1 MKKTLLLVDAFSQV
15 FRGYFAV
22 RALSTASGTPTNAV
36 FAMAKLLLKLQQ
48 EYGQCDGA
56 FVFDKGKCAARLEL
70 APAYK
75 ANRPPMPEDLKVQMG
90 PIRDLIRAFGWPI
103 VESEGFEADDLIG
116 AAAKAEKDRE
126 VLILSSDK
134 DLSQLIDDRV
144 KMLVP
149 DRDGKGLLI
158 RDIAATKAKFGVPP
172 EGIVDYLSLI
182 GDSSDNIPGVEGVG
196 PKTAASLIVQFGSI
210 ESMLAAPEK
219 IARES
224 LRAKILNA
232 KETLILNR
240 KLIRLN
246 FSAPLEGASFAKA
259 DPDYGKIRA
268 LAQQAELKSILR
280 ELEKHAP
287 VPVPAPEKKDSP
299 PDQLEF
305 NF

>member
-1 MKKTLLLVDAFSQV
+1 MKKKLLLVDAFSQV

-36 FAMAKLLLKLQQ
+36 FAMTKLLLKLQQ
-48 EYGQCDGA
+48 DHGDCDGA
-56 FVFDKGKCAARLEL
+56 FLFDKGKCAARLEL

-75 ANRPPMPEDLKVQMG
+75 ANRPPMPEDLRAQME
-90 PIRDLIRAFGWPI
+90 PIRNMIRAFGWPI

-116 AAAKAEKDRE
+116 AAAVSETERE

-134 DLSQLIDDRV
+134 DLSQLINDRV

-158 RDIAATKAKFGVPP
+158 RDIAATKEKFGVPP

-182 GDSSDNIPGVEGVG
+182 GDSSDNIPGVDGVG
-196 PKTAASLIVQFGSI
+196 PKTAASLISQFGSI
-210 ESMLAAPEK
+210 EAMLAAPEK
-219 IARES
+219 IAKENLRNKIIASRER
-224 LRAKILNA
+224 L
-232 KETLILNR
+232 ELNR

-246 FSAPLEGASFAKA
+246 FDAPLTGASFSKTE
-259 DPDYGKIRA
+259 PDHGRIREIA
-268 LAQQAELKSILR
+268 EQAELKSILK
-280 ELEKHAP
+280 ELDKLP
-287 VPVPAPEKKDSP
+287 SAPEAATPEP
-299 PDQLEF
+299 PPAQMEF

>member
-1 MKKTLLLVDAFSQV
+1 MKKKLLLVDAFSQV

-22 RALSTASGTPTNAV
+22 RSLSTASGVPTNAV
-36 FAMAKLLLKLQQ
+36 FAMTKLLLKLQQ
-48 EYGQCDGA
+48 DHGDCDGA

-75 ANRPPMPEDLKVQMG
+75 ANRPPMPEDLRAQME
-90 PIRDLIRAFGWPI
+90 PIRNMIRAFGWPI

-116 AAAKAEKDRE
+116 AAAVSETERE

-134 DLSQLIDDRV
+134 DLSQLINDRV

-158 RDIAATKAKFGVPP
+158 RDIAATKEKFGVPP

-182 GDSSDNIPGVEGVG
+182 GDSSDNIPGVDGVG
-196 PKTAASLIVQFGSI
+196 PKTAASLISQFGSI
-210 ESMLAAPEK
+210 EAMLAAPEK
-219 IARES
+219 ITKEN
-224 LRAKILNA
+224 LRNKIISSR
-232 KETLILNR
+232 ETLELNR
-240 KLIRLN
+240 KLILLN
-246 FSAPLEGASFAKA
+246 FAAPLDGVSFTKNE
-259 DPDYGKIRA
+259 PDYGKIHE
-268 LAQQAELKSILR
+268 LAEQSELRSILK
-280 ELEKHAP
+280 ELDKIQ
-287 VPVPAPEKKDSP
+287 PAPEPAGEKSQ

>member
-1 MKKTLLLVDAFSQV
+1 MKNTLLLVDAFSQV

-22 RALSTASGTPTNAV
+22 RALSTASGLPTNAV
-36 FAMAKLLLKLQQ
+36 FAMTKLLLKLQQ
-48 EYGQCDGA
+48 EYGDCDGA

-75 ANRPPMPEDLKVQMG
+75 ANRPPMPEDLRTQME
-90 PIRDLIRAFGWPI
+90 PIRNMIRAFGWPI

-116 AAAKAEKDRE
+116 AAAVSETGRE

-134 DLSQLIDDRV
+134 DLSQLINDRV

-158 RDIAATKAKFGVPP
+158 RDVAATKEKFGVPP

-196 PKTAASLIVQFGSI
+196 PKTAASLISQFGSI
-210 ESMLAAPEK
+210 EAMLAAPEK
-219 IARES
+219 IAKEN
-224 LRAKILNA
+224 LRNKIVSSR
-232 KETLILNR
+232 ETLELNR
-240 KLIRLN
+240 KLILLN
-246 FSAPLEGASFAKA
+246 FKAPLSGVSFEKME
-259 DPDYGKIRA
+259 PDYAKIRE
-268 LAQQAELKSILR
+268 LAEQFELKSILK
-280 ELEKHAP
+280 ELDKHI
-287 VPVPAPEKKDSP
+287 PAPP
-299 PDQLEF
+299 PVRTNGQPDQLEF

>member
-1 MKKTLLLVDAFSQV
+1 MKKKLLLVDAFSQV

-22 RALSTASGTPTNAV
+22 RALSTAAGVPTNAV
-36 FAMAKLLLKLQQ
+36 FAMTKLLLKLQQ
-48 EYGQCDGA
+48 DYGDHDGA

-75 ANRPPMPEDLKVQMG
+75 ANRPPMPEDLRVQME
-90 PIRDLIRAFGWPI
+90 PIRNMIRAFGWPI

-116 AAAKAEKDRE
+116 AAATADSERE

-134 DLSQLIDDRV
+134 DLSQLINERV

-158 RDIAATKAKFGVPP
+158 RDIEATREKFGVPP

-196 PKTAASLIVQFGSI
+196 PKTAASLISQFGSI

-219 IARES
+219 IAKEN
-224 LRAKILNA
+224 LRAKIMA
-232 KETLILNR
+232 ARETLELNR
-240 KLIRLN
+240 KLILLN
-246 FSAPLEGASFAKA
+246 FAAPLAGASFTKA
-259 DPDYGKIRA
+259 EPDYGKIRE
-268 LAQQAELKSILR
+268 LAEQAELKSILK
-280 ELEKHAP
+280 ELEKTAP
-287 VPVPAPEKKDSP
+287 APAPEPKASGGTQMTFD
-299 PDQLEF
+299 F
-305 NF
+305 

>member
-22 RALSTASGTPTNAV
+22 RALSTAAGVPTNAV
-36 FAMAKLLLKLQQ
+36 FALTKLLLKLQQ
-48 EYGQCDGA
+48 EYGHCDGA
-56 FVFDKGKCAARLEL
+56 FVFDKGKCTARLEL

-75 ANRPPMPEDLKVQMG
+75 ANRPAMPEDLRVQME
-90 PIRDLIRAFGWPI
+90 PIRNMIRAFGWPI
-103 VESEGFEADDLIG
+103 VEAEGFEADDLIG
-116 AAAKAEKDRE
+116 AAAVSETDRE

-134 DLSQLIDDRV
+134 DLSQLINDRV

-158 RDIAATKAKFGVPP
+158 RDIAATKEKFGVPP

-196 PKTAASLIVQFGSI
+196 PKTAAALIAQFGTI
-210 ESMLAAPEK
+210 DAMLAEPEK
-219 IARES
+219 IAKEN
-224 LRAKILNA
+224 LRTKITA
-232 KETLILNR
+232 ARDTLGLNR
-240 KLIRLN
+240 KLILLN
-246 FSAPLEGASFAKA
+246 FAAPLDGVSFAKA
-259 DPDYGKIRA
+259 DPDYGKIRE
-268 LAQQAELKSILR
+268 LAEQSELKSILK
-280 ELEKHAP
+280 ELDKITPPP
-287 VPVPAPEKKDSP
+287 VRPAAP